1 MRKIVFLPTTHH
13 DLKWFHRYYT
23 SVFPDGRQKALGH
36 YKAMLQTLRSNP
48 HVGHPSASRAGLR
61 ELPIPRTPFVLLYR
75 VTPRR
80 IEILRV
86 LDGRAE
92 TP

>member
-1 MRKIVFLPTTHH
+1 
-13 DLKWFHRYYT
+13 
-23 SVFPDGRQKALGH
+23 
-36 YKAMLQTLRSNP
+36 MLQTLRSNP
-48 HVGHPSASRAGLR
+48 HIGRPSASRAGLR
-61 ELPIPRTPFVLLYR
+61 ELLIPRTPFVLLYR

>member
-1 MRKIVFLPTTHH
+1 MRIIYLPSARD
-13 DLKWFHRYYT
+13 DLSWLREYYT
-23 SVFPDGRQKALGH
+23 DIFPQGAGKALEH
-36 YKAMLQTLRSNP
+36 LMKAEEMILRHP
-48 HVGHPSASRAGLR
+48 HVGRPSASRAGLR